1 MPPSVSGWVAAL
13 LGFFV
18 CALLGSI
25 IALMFFISVGL
36 AHYIVL
42 FVTLY
47 QRLPM
52 SEKWEEQYYRL
63 TAGQQPPASAWHW
76 HPATSC

>member
-1 MPPSVSGWVAAL
+1 MLIVV
-13 LGFFV
+13 V
-18 CALLGSI
+18 
-25 IALMFFISVGL
+25 IALMFFFFVGL

-52 SEKWEEQYYRL
+52 TEKWEEQYYGL
-63 TAGQQPPASAWHW
+63 TTGPQPPASAWHW
-76 HPATSC
+76 HPVTSC